1 MLVLMLPCTL
11 PLAESL
17 VLLPHHRSLQVTGAS
32 EQVTAWIYLYIYM
45 YMYKDR

>member
-17 VLLPHHRSLQVTGAS
+17 ALLPHHQSLQVTGAS
-32 EQVTAWIYLYIYM
+32 EQV
-45 YMYKDR
+45 RV